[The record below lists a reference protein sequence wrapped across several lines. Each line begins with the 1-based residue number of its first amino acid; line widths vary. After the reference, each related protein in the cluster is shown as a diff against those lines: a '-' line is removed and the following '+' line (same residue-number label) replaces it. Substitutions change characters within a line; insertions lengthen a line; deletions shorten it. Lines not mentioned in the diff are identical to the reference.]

1 MEHITLILIWVLTWI
16 YSHPHKRVFWPKSGC
31 DLSLLSARDASRSP
45 GSSCLLAY
53 SHVDKMIHGLVVLPQ
68 LPPAFPSFTKDR
80 QVVTSSRS
88 SLLRLVCVLSP
99 FQCIGP
105 SALSLTG
112 YLNTIYFLPPL
123 SNCQLIYETKLII
136 CQMSFD
142 SEEGM
147 YKRCSRIRTG
157 ELQSSQCWRLLGWD
171 WNASPGWQGGE
182 RIYHKLSRRRNQG
195 LPGTSCSTSSYF
207 NIYRMLLP
215 LKCKTV
221 LLSLY
226 LQIFYKCRYTHF
238 IWELFQSLPLF
249 PS

>member
-147 YKRCSRIRTG
+147 YKRCSRIRNRRAP
-157 ELQSSQCWRLLGWD
+157 ELPVLEAPGLGLKCIPRLARGREDLPQ
-171 WNASPGWQGGE
+171 AEQEKKPGLA
-182 RIYHKLSRRRNQG
+182 RHKL
-195 LPGTSCSTSSYF
+195 L
-207 NIYRMLLP
+207 NIIIFQ
-215 LKCKTV
+215 
-221 LLSLY
+221 Y
-226 LQIFYKCRYTHF
+226 L
-238 IWELFQSLPLF
+238 
-249 PS
+249 